1 MDTITNMKIKR
12 HQELVDILKYN
23 PDKVLREKQI
33 GNWII
38 TIEMAGNN
46 TSKFCK
52 IYNAITLEE
61 HFRYYQTISC
71 VSENADA
78 YIKAFYERCENR
90 IFNDVCDL
98 ASKWNDLEHKN
109 EKQEMINTLVINH
122 MEPIDMLQNMSIS
135 ELKELMDYYKEP
147 Y

>member
-1 MDTITNMKIKR
+1 MNTINNMTIKR
-12 HQELVDILKYN
+12 HQKLVDILKYN
-23 PDKVLREKQI
+23 PDKALREKQI
-33 GNWII
+33 GDWIV

-52 IYNAITLEE
+52 IYNANTLEE

-78 YIKAFYERCENR
+78 DIKAFYKRCEDR
-90 IFNDVCDL
+90 IFDDVCDL
-98 ASKWNDLEHKN
+98 ASKWNDSKHKN
-109 EKQEMINTLVINH
+109 KKQEMINTLAINH
-122 MEPIDMLQNMSIS
+122 MEPINMLQDMSIS